1 MKQAGSAGADA
12 AGTPRGVSDARL
24 AGIVERLGRARQ
36 RTAYGT
42 FVTIATGGVLIAL
55 TLFCVLQLMHG
66 LLGSLAPWL
75 AFENVAVPQW
85 LAMWRPAP
93 VPQHL
98 MVAIDVAVVAMI
110 IAPIVALMRRPE
122 IDRMARAAD
131 TKFHLNESVSTAL
144 ELSNKPEAFAYTGV
158 VGQALLK
165 SVQDRATTV
174 EPGNLVPV
182 SLPRAALGVPVLIAV
197 AALLSIAP
205 PPPLLQEAWGALRA
219 SPEVGTLTADERNE
233 AAVTLQAIAAILK
246 QDGEDRADPQ
256 IQQIA
261 HDLEQLGKQLA
272 QTPGMGVTDL
282 TEGLDRLMARATEA
296 YARVGE
302 QPEAP
307 TNFGRMIST
316 VAAQLGVNRTKT
328 IAPGARAMQQQE
340 GWNRP
345 DNPFTGLM
353 TTRDEYNGPGRDDP
367 ADMVPPAQVL
377 GDPGDGRFGA
387 EGDGIV
393 DAIGDGRAPDDDV
406 YGPDGPGGG
415 GGPLG
420 EMVGG
425 ADGEGPGDFAGKGTT
440 GKLFGDYMARLGLA
454 AEHEMM
460 LKNAAGGGGRRTR
473 FNLPPQMGGENPD
486 LGGAPAVAGGW
497 VAKQEHEVTRTPL
510 PATARDI
517 VSRYF
522 QALMVERGK

>member
-1 MKQAGSAGADA
+1 MKQASSAGAEPPA
-12 AGTPRGVSDARL
+12 APNGATDARL
-24 AGIVERLGRARQ
+24 AGVLERLGRARQ

-55 TLFCVLQLMHG
+55 TLFCLLELMHG

-85 LAMWRPAP
+85 LAAWRPAP

-98 MVAIDVAVVAMI
+98 MLAIDVAVVVML
-110 IAPIVALMRRPE
+110 IAPAVALLRRPE

-131 TKFHLNESVSTAL
+131 AKFQLHESVSTAL
-144 ELSNKPEAFAYTGV
+144 EVAAAPNRHAGV
-158 VGQALLK
+158 VSQALLQ
-165 SVQDRATTV
+165 SVQARAASV
-174 EPGNLVPV
+174 VPSNLVPV
-182 SLPRAALGVPVLIAV
+182 TLPRVALGVPVLIAV
-197 AALLSIAP
+197 AALLSVAP

-219 SPEVGTLTADERNE
+219 SPEVGTFTDADRDE

-272 QTPGMGVTDL
+272 TTPGMGIQDL
-282 TEGLDRLMARATEA
+282 ADGLDRLMARATEA
-296 YARVGE
+296 YQRVGE

-307 TNFGRMIST
+307 TNFGRMIGA
-316 VAAQLGVNRTKT
+316 VATQLGANRTKT
-328 IAPGARAMQQQE
+328 IAAGARAMQQQE

-345 DNPFTGLM
+345 DNPFTGLL

-377 GDPGDGRFGA
+377 GDAGDGRFGA

-440 GKLFGDYMARLGLA
+440 GKLFADYMARLGLA
-454 AEHEMM
+454 AEHEV
-460 LKNAAGGGGRRTR
+460 LLQNAAGGGGRRTR
-473 FNLPPQMGGENPD
+473 FNLPPQMGGENAN
-486 LGGAPAVAGGW
+486 LGGAPAAAGGW
-497 VAKQEHEVTRTPL
+497 VQKQEQEVTRTPL

>member
-1 MKQAGSAGADA
+1 MKQAAPAAAAPEVLSSGA
-12 AGTPRGVSDARL
+12 SDSRL
-24 AGIVERLGRARQ
+24 AGVVERLGQARR
-36 RTAYGT
+36 RTAYGA
-42 FVTIATGGVLIAL
+42 FVTVATIGVLVAL
-55 TLFCVLQLMHG
+55 ALFCLLELMQG
-66 LLGSLAPWL
+66 LLGDLAPWL
-75 AFENVAVPQW
+75 AFANLPVPAW
-85 LAMWRPAP
+85 LAAWRPAP

-98 MVAIDVAVVAMI
+98 MLAVDVAILAMIAAPLVAM
-110 IAPIVALMRRPE
+110 ARRPE

-131 TKFHLNESVSTAL
+131 RHFHMNESVSTAL
-144 ELSNKPEAFAYTGV
+144 EVAGAPDRFAYTGV
-158 VGQALLK
+158 VGEALVK
-165 SVQDRATTV
+165 SVHDRTDKVDAAD
-174 EPGNLVPV
+174 LVPV
-182 SLPRAALGVPVLIAV
+182 RLPRAAIGVPVLIAV
-197 AALLSIAP
+197 AALLTVAP
-205 PPPLLQEAWGALRA
+205 PPPLLQEAFAALRPP
-219 SPEVGTLTADERNE
+219 PEVGGFTEADRHD

-256 IQQIA
+256 LQQIA
-261 HDLEQLGKQLA
+261 HDLEQLGQQFA
-272 QTPGMGVTDL
+272 NNPGMGAGEL
-282 TEGLDRLMARATEA
+282 AAGLERLMALATEA
-296 YARVGE
+296 YRRVGE
-302 QPEAP
+302 DPNSP
-307 TNFGRMIST
+307 KNFGRLIGET
-316 VAAQLGVNRTKT
+316 FNQVTAKAART
-328 IAPGARAMQQQE
+328 IAPGARAMQQQD

-353 TTRDEYNGPGRDDP
+353 TTRDEYNGPGRNDA
-367 ADMVPPAQVL
+367 ADMVPPAGVL

-393 DAIGDGRAPDDDV
+393 DALGDRPPGSDDV

-425 ADGEGPGDFAGKGTT
+425 ADMAGPGDFAGKGTQA
-440 GKLFGDYMARLGLA
+440 LFGEYMARLGLA
-454 AEHEMM
+454 AEYEMM

-473 FNLPPQMGGENPD
+473 FNLPPQMGGDNPG
-486 LGGAPAVAGGW
+486 LGGAPAATGGW